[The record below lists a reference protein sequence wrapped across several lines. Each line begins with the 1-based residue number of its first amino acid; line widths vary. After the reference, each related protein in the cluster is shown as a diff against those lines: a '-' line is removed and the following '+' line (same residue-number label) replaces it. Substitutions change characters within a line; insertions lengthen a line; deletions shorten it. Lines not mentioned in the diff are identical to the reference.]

1 MMCVNDMINVIN
13 DLIDWFIDNNQ
24 KVYRHLYI
32 SYLKKKKLFTLMP
45 NKGLKAYNFEIARL
59 NINQIDFWYLCFVYL
74 FLLI

>member
-32 SYLKKKKLFTLMP
+32 ISYLKKKVIHFMP
-45 NKGLKAYNFEIARL
+45 NKGYKSIQFQIAS
-59 NINQIDFWYLCFVYL
+59 N
-74 FLLI
+74 